1 MQNSSLSS
9 KSRLAAIRRLGLLD
23 SEPEEAFDRLTRSAA
38 DLLDA
43 PIALCS
49 VVSHDRQTFKSAF
62 GVPEGVIQPN
72 GDPLTHSYCQ
82 HVVTGKRPFLVA
94 DARLH
99 PLLKDNPLITE
110 RQAIAYAGIPLMSP
124 DGETVGSFCV
134 IDNKPRQW
142 TQKEIA
148 VLTDLAGAAMTEF
161 RLRDVARELLIER
174 QIREELIVAVAEDLA
189 DPIARLNLILES
201 GDREGGLEAHV
212 VEDARTE
219 SQLLSLKVNE
229 FLDVASVEL
238 GSFRLNAERFQL
250 PAVIGKALLR
260 LLPLAE
266 EKHVSIEV
274 EVPVGFPPVIADPNI
289 IERVL
294 HNLLLHAIRFTDP
307 GSTVWVTLTEFGAD
321 EVRVAISD
329 SGMGLTDEMRAK
341 IFTAELPDLGT
352 GEETPHSALGLTY
365 CRMAIEAH
373 DGRIGVFSQ
382 EGIGTTLWFT
392 LVKGQE
398 GNPPVS

>member
-1 MQNSSLSS
+1 MERSALSS

-23 SEPEEAFDRLTRSAA
+23 TEPEEAFDRLTRSAA
-38 DLLDA
+38 ALLDA

-49 VVSHDRQTFKSAF
+49 VVSNEKQTFKSAY
-62 GVPEGVIQPN
+62 GVPEGLISKN

-82 HVVTGKRPFLVA
+82 HVVIGKQPFIVA

-99 PLLKDNPLITE
+99 PLLKDNPAITQ
-110 RQAIAYAGIPLMSP
+110 RQAIAYAGIPLISP
-124 DGETVGSFCV
+124 DGEAVGSFCV
-134 IDNKPRQW
+134 IDRKPRQW
-142 TQKEIA
+142 SQQEIG
-148 VLTDLAGAAMTEF
+148 VLTDLANAAMTEF

-174 QIREELIVAVAEDLA
+174 QIREELIAAVADDLA
-189 DPIARLNLILES
+189 DPLARLNLILES
-201 GDREGGLEAHV
+201 GDREQGLEPHIV
-212 VEDARTE
+212 DDARTE

-238 GSFRLNAERFQL
+238 GSLRLQAERFQL
-250 PAVIGKALLR
+250 PAVIGKAMIR

-266 EKHVSIEV
+266 DKHVSIEV
-274 EVPVGFPPVIADPNI
+274 EVPDNFPPVIADPNI

-294 HNLLLHAIRFTDP
+294 HNLLLHALRFTDP
-307 GSTVWVTLTEFGAD
+307 GSTVWISLSEFGGD

-329 SGMGLTDEMRAK
+329 TGMGLTDQMRAN
-341 IFTAELPDLGT
+341 IFTVELPDLAS
-352 GEETPHSALGLTY
+352 GEVSPHSGLGLTY

-392 LVKGQE
+392 LVKG
-398 GNPPVS
+398 

>member
-1 MQNSSLSS
+1 MENSSLSS

-38 DLLDA
+38 ALLDA

-49 VVSHDRQTFKSAF
+49 VVAHDKQLFKSAY
-62 GVPEGVIQPN
+62 GVPEGLISKQ
-72 GDPLTHSYCQ
+72 GDPLTHSYCK
-82 HVVTGKRPFLVA
+82 HVVTGKQPFIVA

-99 PLLKDNPLITE
+99 PILKDNPAIVQ
-110 RQAIAYAGIPLMSP
+110 RHAIAYAGIPLMSA
-124 DGETVGSFCV
+124 DGEAVGSFCV
-134 IDNKPRQW
+134 VDNKPRQW

-148 VLTDLAGAAMTEF
+148 VLTDLANAAMTEF
-161 RLRDVARELLIER
+161 RLRDIARELLIER
-174 QIREELIVAVAEDLA
+174 QIREELIAAVAEDLA
-189 DPIARLNLILES
+189 DPITRLNLILES
-201 GDREGGLEAHV
+201 GDREDGLEAHI

-219 SQLLSLKVNE
+219 SQLLALKVNE

-238 GSFRLNAERFQL
+238 GSFKLNSERFQL

-266 EKHVSIEV
+266 EKHVSIEP
-274 EVPVGFPPVIADPNI
+274 EVPENFPPVVADPNI

-307 GSTVWVTLTEFGAD
+307 GSTVWITLSEFGAD

-329 SGMGLTDEMRAK
+329 TGMGLTDEMRAN
-341 IFTAELPDLGT
+341 IFTVELPDLAS
-352 GEETPHSALGLTY
+352 GEETPHSGLGLTY

-392 LVKGQE
+392 LVKG
-398 GNPPVS
+398 